1 MALPASFLGLQ
12 PGYKCRPPLE
22 LYTLLV
28 PVGEHPAGSTVSRQT
43 LERHGFLLD
52 ADSPVAK
59 PVAGQL
65 LPRTVPIFIK
75 ITKPA
80 EAAS

>member
-1 MALPASFLGLQ
+1 
-12 PGYKCRPPLE
+12 
-22 LYTLLV
+22 
-28 PVGEHPAGSTVSRQT
+28 VGEHPAGSTVSRQT

-65 LPRTVPIFIK
+65 LPRTVPIFVK